1 MPRNGCDIG
10 RNDVAVLVQIAGQFF
25 QRALILDRQHTSG
38 VGSTGGKGRA
48 IRPSGKLDARS
59 GQGRMQLCR
68 FGPDR
73 LRCPIKPPG
82 NQADMHVF

>member
-1 MPRNGCDIG
+1 MG
-10 RNDVAVLVQIAGQFF
+10 V
-25 QRALILDRQHTSG
+25 TS
-38 VGSTGGKGRA
+38 VEMMKPSSVKSLASSSSVRSSWIVSTRPASVSTGGKGRA